1 MRTQVTN
8 NTPAWIDTVLQ
19 WPLSVN
25 VAIIVALSIAVPW
38 VAVRL
43 VRRLSPQ
50 PWTAANNE
58 LVGFTYGVYGLVYGV
73 LLAFVI
79 VITWERFAETE
90 RLVMH
95 ETALLSELWRDS
107 LVARPFIREDVQ
119 ENLVAYAA
127 SVVEDEW
134 PSMAAGGQAHAR
146 TEEIYENLWAIT
158 YHFAPQTKLQE
169 AYMAEY
175 LARMNEL
182 SAVRRMRLLHSR
194 MEMNGVLWLVLVIG
208 ALPTVTYPLLFS
220 CRQEWVQVAVVGS
233 VMMIVMLG
241 LLVTLSLEH
250 PFSGDVAIE
259 PEAFRQLL
267 ESFDSRMHV
276 PPAGGAG

>member
-1 MRTQVTN
+1 M
-8 NTPAWIDTVLQ
+8 PAWIDTALQ

-25 VAIIVALSIAVPW
+25 VSIIVALSVAVPW
-38 VAVRL
+38 AAVRL
-43 VRRLSPQ
+43 ARRLMPQ
-50 PWTAANNE
+50 PRREGGDE
-58 LVGFTYGVYGLVYGV
+58 LVGFTYGVYGLIYGV

-90 RLVMH
+90 KLVMH

-119 ENLVAYAA
+119 KNLVAYAT

-134 PSMAAGGQAHAR
+134 PSMAAEGRAHPR
-146 TEEIYENLWAIT
+146 TEQIYENLWAIT

-175 LARMNEL
+175 LARMNDL
-182 SAVRRMRLLHSR
+182 SAARRMRLLHSR
-194 MEMNGVLWLVLVIG
+194 MEVSGVLWLVLVIG
-208 ALPTVTYPLLFS
+208 AVPAVAYPLLFS
-220 CRQEWVQVAVVGS
+220 CRQQWIQVVVVGS

-241 LLVTLSLEH
+241 LLVTLSLQH
-250 PFSGDVAIE
+250 PFSGTVAIE

-267 ESFDSRMHV
+267 QSFETRMQV
-276 PPAGGAG
+276 PPAGDAG

>member
-1 MRTQVTN
+1 M
-8 NTPAWIDTVLQ
+8 PAWIDTALQ

-25 VAIIVALSIAVPW
+25 VSIIVALSVAVPW
-38 VAVRL
+38 AAVRL
-43 VRRLSPQ
+43 ARRLAPQ
-50 PWTAANNE
+50 PRQEGSDE
-58 LVGFTYGVYGLVYGV
+58 LVGFTYGVYGLIYGV

-90 RLVMH
+90 KLVMH

-119 ENLVAYAA
+119 KNLVAYAT

-134 PSMAAGGQAHAR
+134 PSMAAEGRAHPR
-146 TEEIYENLWAIT
+146 TEQIYENLWAIT

-182 SAVRRMRLLHSR
+182 SAARRMRLLHSR
-194 MEMNGVLWLVLVIG
+194 MEVSGVLWLVLVIG
-208 ALPTVTYPLLFS
+208 AVPAVTYPLLFS
-220 CRQEWVQVAVVGS
+220 CRQQWIQVMVAGS

-241 LLVTLSLEH
+241 LLVTVSLQH
-250 PFSGDVAIE
+250 PFSGTVAIE

-267 ESFDSRMHV
+267 QSFDTRMHV
-276 PPAGGAG
+276 PPAAGAG

>member
-1 MRTQVTN
+1 M
-8 NTPAWIDTVLQ
+8 PAWIDTALQ

-25 VAIIVALSIAVPW
+25 VSIIVALSVAVPW
-38 VAVRL
+38 AAVRL
-43 VRRLSPQ
+43 TRRLMPQ
-50 PWTAANNE
+50 PRREGGDE
-58 LVGFTYGVYGLVYGV
+58 LVGFTYGVYGLIYGV

-90 RLVMH
+90 KLVMH

-119 ENLVAYAA
+119 KNLVAYAT

-134 PSMAAGGQAHAR
+134 PSMAAEGRAHPR
-146 TEEIYENLWAIT
+146 TEQIYENLWAIT
-158 YHFAPQTKLQE
+158 YQFAPQTKLQE

-182 SAVRRMRLLHSR
+182 SAARRMRLLHSR
-194 MEMNGVLWLVLVIG
+194 MEVSGVLWLVLVIG
-208 ALPTVTYPLLFS
+208 AVPAVAYPLLFS
-220 CRQEWVQVAVVGS
+220 CRQQWIQVVVVGS

-241 LLVTLSLEH
+241 LLVTLSLQH
-250 PFSGDVAIE
+250 PFSGTVAIE

-267 ESFDSRMHV
+267 QSYDTRMHV
-276 PPAGGAG
+276 PPAAGAG

>member
-1 MRTQVTN
+1 M
-8 NTPAWIDTVLQ
+8 PAWIDTALQ

-25 VAIIVALSIAVPW
+25 VSIIVTLSVAVPW

-43 VRRLSPQ
+43 ARRLAPQ
-50 PWTAANNE
+50 PTQEGSDE
-58 LVGFTYGVYGLVYGV
+58 LVGFTYGVYGLIYGV

-90 RLVMH
+90 KLVMH

-119 ENLVAYAA
+119 KNLVAYAT

-134 PSMAAGGQAHAR
+134 PSMAAEGRAHPR
-146 TEEIYENLWAIT
+146 TEQIYENLWAIT

-175 LARMNEL
+175 LARMNDL
-182 SAVRRMRLLHSR
+182 SAARRMRLLHSR
-194 MEMNGVLWLVLVIG
+194 MEVSGVLWLALVIG
-208 ALPTVTYPLLFS
+208 AVPAVAYPLLFS
-220 CRQEWVQVAVVGS
+220 CRQQWIQVVVVGS

-241 LLVTLSLEH
+241 LLVTLSLQH
-250 PFSGDVAIE
+250 PFSGTVSIE

-267 ESFDSRMHV
+267 QSFDTRMHV
-276 PPAGGAG
+276 PPAAGAG

>member
-1 MRTQVTN
+1 M
-8 NTPAWIDTVLQ
+8 PAWIDTALQ

-25 VAIIVALSIAVPW
+25 VSIIVALSVAVPW
-38 VAVRL
+38 AAVRL
-43 VRRLSPQ
+43 TCRLMPQ
-50 PWTAANNE
+50 PRREGGDE
-58 LVGFTYGVYGLVYGV
+58 LVGFTYGVYGLIYGV

-90 RLVMH
+90 KLVMH

-119 ENLVAYAA
+119 KNLVAYAT

-134 PSMAAGGQAHAR
+134 PSMAAEGRAHPR
-146 TEEIYENLWAIT
+146 TEQIYENLWAIT

-182 SAVRRMRLLHSR
+182 SAARRMRLLHSR
-194 MEMNGVLWLVLVIG
+194 MEVSGVLWLVLVIG
-208 ALPTVTYPLLFS
+208 AVPAVAYPLLFS
-220 CRQEWVQVAVVGS
+220 CRQQWIQVVVVGS

-241 LLVTLSLEH
+241 LLVTLSLQH
-250 PFSGDVAIE
+250 PFSGTVAIE

-267 ESFDSRMHV
+267 QSFDTRMHV
-276 PPAGGAG
+276 PPAAGAG

>member
-1 MRTQVTN
+1 M
-8 NTPAWIDTVLQ
+8 PAWIDTALQ

-25 VAIIVALSIAVPW
+25 VSIIVALSVAVPW
-38 VAVRL
+38 AAVRL
-43 VRRLSPQ
+43 TRRLAPQ
-50 PWTAANNE
+50 PRREGGDE
-58 LVGFTYGVYGLVYGV
+58 LVGFTYGVYGLIYGV

-90 RLVMH
+90 KLVMH

-119 ENLVAYAA
+119 KNLVAYAT

-134 PSMAAGGQAHAR
+134 PSMAAEGRAHPR
-146 TEEIYENLWAIT
+146 TEQIYENLWAIT

-182 SAVRRMRLLHSR
+182 SAARRMRLLHSR
-194 MEMNGVLWLVLVIG
+194 MEVSGVLWLVLVIG
-208 ALPTVTYPLLFS
+208 AVPAVTYPLLFS
-220 CRQEWVQVAVVGS
+220 CRQQWIQVMVTGS

-241 LLVTLSLEH
+241 LLVTVSLQH
-250 PFSGDVAIE
+250 PFSGTVAIE

-267 ESFDSRMHV
+267 QSFDTRMHV
-276 PPAGGAG
+276 PPAAGAG

>member
-1 MRTQVTN
+1 M
-8 NTPAWIDTVLQ
+8 PPWIDTALR

-25 VAIIVALSIAVPW
+25 VAIIVTLSVVVPW
-38 VAVRL
+38 LAVRL

-50 PWTAANNE
+50 PRTDANND
-58 LVGFTYGVYGLVYGV
+58 LVGFTYGVYGLAYGV

-90 RLVMH
+90 KLVMH

-119 ENLVAYAA
+119 ENLVAYAT

-134 PSMAAGGQAHAR
+134 PSMAASGRAHPR

-169 AYMAEY
+169 AYMQEY

-182 SAVRRMRLLHSR
+182 SATRRMRLLHSR
-194 MEMNGVLWLVLVIG
+194 MEINGALWLVLVIG
-208 ALPTVTYPLLFS
+208 ALPTVAYPLLFS
-220 CRQEWVQVAVVGS
+220 HRRDWVQVVVIGS

-267 ESFDSRMHV
+267 ESFGTRMHA